1 MQQLSVTFARVIDV
15 VRVKPAWYDRS
26 TLRHTRFAFETPD
39 GLRHQVTVLGHPVV
53 YTGMSVVAVL
63 RNRNDWNTLVG
74 WVDQATG
81 EIAGPQAVSLP
92 LVMVVVAVGSAGAVA
107 SAVSDDWAFAAGFV
121 AATCGALL
129 ALRNGINRNAAF
141 REIQRRVLERAS

>member
-1 MQQLSVTFARVIDV
+1 MQQLSVTFARVFDV

-39 GLRHQVTVLGHPVV
+39 GLRQPVTVLGHPAV
-53 YTGMSVVAVL
+53 YAGMSVVAVL

-81 EIAGPQAVSLP
+81 EVAGPEAVSLP
-92 LVMVVVAVGSAGAVA
+92 LVMVVVAVGAAGTVGA
-107 SAVSDDWAFAAGFV
+107 AVSGEWAFAAGFV
-121 AATCGALL
+121 VATCGALL
-129 ALRNGINRNAAF
+129 AVRNGINRNDTF
-141 REIQRRVLERAS
+141 REIQRRVLERTS